1 MPREQKSAP
10 SRSGPRVM
18 PPCEKG
24 RVSLKR
30 TLERTRYAPF
40 NNDHFDDLCCAIFR
54 CILTPRKTESDV
66 ASDINTSLPLRSPG
80 PATYTEP
87 NNGMVKHLHNPFSTA
102 AVSHMQT
109 ATTTDLLYKMAV
121 HGHASRDSCARPRNL
136 WPRLRYKALA
146 DYPSSRRSPMLRS
159 RRRLHRPSGLPTA
172 WQTGPAQH
180 VACPTRHIFLRHSP

>member
-1 MPREQKSAP
+1 
-10 SRSGPRVM
+10 M

-40 NNDHFDDLCCAIFR
+40 NNNHFDDLCCAIFR

-136 WPRLRYKALA
+136 WPRLCFVRPLF
-146 DYPSSRRSPMLRS
+146 
-159 RRRLHRPSGLPTA
+159 RPSTTPYYLHTLGCK
-172 WQTGPAQH
+172 QR
-180 VACPTRHIFLRHSP
+180 VAVHLELSGYYVDGRQPS